1 MMRQAGHA
9 DTHDV
14 LVCHMLDVSINDR
27 MRSPS
32 NQTPSIMNRIALLT
46 LATFTGLV
54 AAYSLWQN
62 LEIGE
67 QSMFSLLLR
76 VAITVAV
83 IGTTLV
89 TWEALFKAKAARE
102 QRLRRAALLILV
114 IGVLGIGVN
123 AFISSRTN
131 DPDGPIFVL
140 SLILILQGFLTVA
153 YASRSE

>member
-1 MMRQAGHA
+1 MHHTGHA
-9 DTHDV
+9 DKRVILT
-14 LVCHMLDVSINDR
+14 CHMLNVYINDR
-27 MRSPS
+27 IRLPS
-32 NQTPSIMNRIALLT
+32 TRTPSLMNRIILLT

-54 AAYSLWQN
+54 ATYSLWQN
-62 LEIGE
+62 LETGE
-67 QSMFSLLLR
+67 RSIFSLLLR

-89 TWEALFKAKAARE
+89 TWEALFKAQAARE
-102 QRLRRAALLILV
+102 QRLRRTALLILV
-114 IGVLGIGVN
+114 IGILGVGVN